1 MRLTALLVVPGL
13 LWPVPVLS
21 QESSGFF
28 SANDLYNACNA
39 QSVACAAYVAG
50 AADAFVQDGVM
61 CLPQSNVTARQ
72 LVDVVMAYLR
82 AHPEARAYSAA
93 SVGHVAFSEAF
104 PCVSKRPP
112 PK

>member
-21 QESSGFF
+21 QEWGFF
-28 SANDLYNACNA
+28 SADDPTTHAMLRALRA
-39 QSVACAAYVAG
+39 LPMSRG
-50 AADAFVQDGVM
+50 GRAFGTGWRL

-93 SVGHVAFSEAF
+93 SVGHVAFSQAF